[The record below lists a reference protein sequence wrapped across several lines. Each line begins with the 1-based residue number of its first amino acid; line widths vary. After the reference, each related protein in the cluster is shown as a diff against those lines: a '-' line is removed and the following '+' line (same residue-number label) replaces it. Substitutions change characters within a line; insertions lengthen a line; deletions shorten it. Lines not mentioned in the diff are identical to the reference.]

1 MDGITI
7 GLIIVAFMSW
17 LVVPDS
23 LPPPT
28 QLSLTQP
35 QIIIPQ
41 PQSHPLPPPT
51 KPTLKEI
58 FILLPDAEGKKS
70 GIVIKTSD
78 QEVAVTEPLHGVELT
93 GGSIVNKTL
102 TTEEVQQQFPDVM
115 QALPEKPR
123 SFILRFDKK
132 AAKLTAESLA
142 VIRENQQEIAKRAEP
157 EITVIGHTDREGT
170 DENNLRLSLN
180 RAEAVRDILV
190 AGGVPAQIIQA
201 VGRGELEP
209 LVATED
215 GVAEPLNR
223 RVEVTVR

>member
-1 MDGITI
+1 
-7 GLIIVAFMSW
+7 
-17 LVVPDS
+17 
-23 LPPPT
+23 
-28 QLSLTQP
+28 
-35 QIIIPQ
+35 
-41 PQSHPLPPPT
+41 LPPPT

-142 VIRENQQEIAKRAEP
+142 VIREIQQEIAKRAEP